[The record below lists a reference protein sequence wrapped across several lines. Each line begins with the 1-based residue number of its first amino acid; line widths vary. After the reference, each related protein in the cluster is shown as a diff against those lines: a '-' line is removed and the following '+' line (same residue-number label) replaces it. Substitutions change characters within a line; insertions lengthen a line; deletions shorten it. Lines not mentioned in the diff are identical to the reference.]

1 MPLFSVTNVNF
12 KNVVNYLHI
21 EIGQHKSTFICGKS
35 GSGKSTLLKLLNAS
49 VSPDSGEILFQNKP
63 IGDYDIIKLRRD
75 IMLVSQSVFL
85 FDDTIKNNFREFYR
99 YREQT
104 LPDDSTLK
112 EYMRIC
118 AADFSFDM
126 NCRAMS
132 GGERQRVFI
141 AICLSFMPKVL
152 MLDEPTSALDIH
164 TSKALMENIKCHCI
178 ENNITLIVITHDRL
192 LAEQYADEVIILDSG
207 GGVS

>member
-178 ENNITLIVITHDRL
+178 ENNITLIAITHDRL